1 MVPNERFGTGF
12 ALAGERSKCTAM
24 TAPSWQARILDEFVP
39 GVSPIWL
46 AADPD
51 GLLQDE
57 RILAGL
63 RERGFLLLRFEDPIA
78 FRYAY
83 ESQFRA
89 QGPGGDCKGLVVLVP
104 APAAALDP
112 LPHDL
117 LAKARRL
124 AFGLAEL
131 FPNLNQAVVAALEP
145 ADLDTLYDA
154 QALNPVGVLGKAA
167 SKDFVLRHVFGIVSD
182 LVRTPTDL
190 LRILLRR
197 HYPSR
202 RIPPMLDERF
212 IRAIQRRFERWPL
225 DRIVPDREAF
235 FAFLQER
242 WPAFLDWSAD
252 RRIAMAD
259 GDGRLAHS
267 GPIHLPFDHEDI
279 RVYVDN
285 LFAEGLLRP
294 VAHPSRG
301 KLHKTWLNVGI
312 RSDQRASLADRLA
325 RLLAVASDALP
336 EPDARHED
344 WFRFA
349 KVWAEL
355 AVLDQDPNL
364 KPNAGQRQEIDAL
377 RTRMD
382 TAFARWLGARY
393 ASLANLPPERPV
405 MLHHIP
411 RFLARQIDAGT
422 EKVALVV
429 VDGLALDQWA
439 VMRQELARQRPGW
452 RFREGAAFAWVP
464 TITSV
469 SRQAIFAG
477 NPPLFFPES
486 IQGTHKEKALWQRFW
501 TDQDVPGTTYAKGL
515 GDGPFDEVEKLAE
528 QPNIRALGLVVDKVD
543 RIMHGMTLG
552 AAGMHNQVR
561 QWAAQAHFA
570 ALLDLLLS
578 RGFQVFLTADHGNIE
593 ATGCGRPDEGAVA
606 DLRGERVRVYP
617 SEELRRTVAERFPDA
632 WEWPPDGLPA
642 GYLPLL
648 APGRSAFVRQGERI
662 VAHGGVCLE
671 ELIVPFIQVERRG

>member
-1 MVPNERFGTGF
+1 MPTTSR
-12 ALAGERSKCTAM
+12 
-24 TAPSWQARILDEFVP
+24 QARILREFVP
-39 GVSPIWL
+39 GASPITV

-63 RERGFLLLRFEDPIA
+63 RERGFILLRFEDPIA

-83 ESQFRA
+83 ESQFRG

-104 APAAALDP
+104 APAAALDS
-112 LPHDL
+112 LPYDI
-117 LAKARRL
+117 LANARRL

-131 FPNLNQAVVAALEP
+131 FPNLNQAVVSTLEP

-154 QALNPVGVLGKAA
+154 QALNSTGILGKAA
-167 SKDFVLRHVFGIVSD
+167 TKDFVLRQVFGIVSD

-190 LRILLRR
+190 LRTLLRR
-197 HYPSR
+197 HYPGR

-212 IRAIQRRFERWPL
+212 IRAIQRRFESWPL

-242 WPAFLDWSAD
+242 WPAFLDWSVD
-252 RRIAMAD
+252 RRLAVTD
-259 GDGRLAHS
+259 GDARFAYS
-267 GPIHLPFDHEDI
+267 GPSLLPFDHEDI

-294 VAHPSRG
+294 VPHPSG
-301 KLHKTWLNVGI
+301 GELSKTWLTVGI
-312 RSDQRASLADRLA
+312 RSNQRASLAERLG
-325 RLLAVASDALP
+325 RLLAVAADALP
-336 EPDARHED
+336 EADARHDD

-355 AVLDQDPNL
+355 AMLDQDPNSEL
-364 KPNAGQRQEIDAL
+364 SEGQRQAINAL

-382 TAFARWLGARY
+382 AAFAQWMGTRY
-393 ASLANLPPERPV
+393 AGLANLPPERPV

-411 RFLARQIDAGT
+411 RFLARQVDAGV

-429 VDGLALDQWA
+429 MDGLALDQWV

-452 RFREGAAFAWVP
+452 QFRDGAVFAWVP
-464 TITSV
+464 TVTSV

-486 IQGTHKEKALWQRFW
+486 IQGTYKERVLWQRFW
-501 TDQDVPGTTYAKGL
+501 MDRNMPGAAYIKGL
-515 GDGPFDEVEKLAE
+515 GDSPFDEVAE
-528 QPNIRALGLVVDKVD
+528 LLERPNVRVVGLVVDKVD
-543 RIMHGMTLG
+543 HIMHGMTLG

-570 ALLDLLLS
+570 TLLDLLFS
-578 RGFQVFLTADHGNIE
+578 HGFHVYLTADHGNIE
-593 ATGCGRPDEGAVA
+593 ATGCGRPDEGAAA
-606 DLRGERVRVYP
+606 DLRGERVRVY
-617 SEELRRTVAERFPDA
+617 SNAGLRRRVADRFPDA

-642 GYLPLL
+642 NYLPLL
-648 APGRSAFVRQGERI
+648 APNRSAFVRQGERI
-662 VAHGGVCLE
+662 VAHGGACLE
-671 ELIVPFIQVERRG
+671 ELVVPFVQVERRG

>member
-1 MVPNERFGTGF
+1 
-12 ALAGERSKCTAM
+12 M
-24 TAPSWQARILDEFVP
+24 TAPSWQARILGEFVP
-39 GVSPIWL
+39 GASPIWL

-78 FRYAY
+78 FRYAS

-104 APAAALDP
+104 APATALDS

-117 LAKARRL
+117 LANASRL

-145 ADLDTLYDA
+145 ADLDALYDA
-154 QALNPVGVLGKAA
+154 QALNPAGVLGKAA
-167 SKDFVLRHVFGIVSD
+167 SKDFVLRHVFGIASD

-190 LRILLRR
+190 LRTLLRR
-197 HYPSR
+197 HYPGR

-212 IRAIQRRFERWPL
+212 IRAIQKRFERWPL

-242 WPAFLDWSAD
+242 WPAFLDRSAD
-252 RRIAMAD
+252 RGLAVAD

-294 VAHPSRG
+294 IAHPSKGR
-301 KLHKTWLNVGI
+301 LRKTWLNVGI
-312 RSDQRASLADRLA
+312 RSSQRASLADRLG

-336 EPDARHED
+336 EPDARHDE

-355 AVLDQDPNL
+355 AVLDQAPNH
-364 KPNAGQRQEIDAL
+364 KPDDGQRREIDAL

-382 TAFARWLGARY
+382 AAFARWLGARY

-411 RFLARQIDAGT
+411 RFLARQVGT
-422 EKVALVV
+422 GAEKVALVV
-429 VDGLALDQWA
+429 VDGLALDQWV

-452 RFREGAAFAWVP
+452 QFREGAAFAWAP

-477 NPPLFFPES
+477 SPPLFFPGS

-501 TDQDVPGTTYAKGL
+501 ADQDMPGAAYAKGL
-515 GDGPFDEVEKLAE
+515 GDGPFDELAKLAE
-528 QPNIRALGLVVDKVD
+528 QPSIRALGLVVDKVD

-561 QWAAQAHFA
+561 QWAAQGHFA

-578 RGFQVFLTADHGNIE
+578 RGFQVSLTADHGNIE

-606 DLRGERVRVYP
+606 DLRGERVRVY
-617 SEELRRTVAERFPDA
+617 SNAGLRRRVAERFPNA

-642 GYLPLL
+642 DYLPLL
-648 APGRSAFVRQGERI
+648 APGRSAFVRPGERI

-671 ELIVPFIQVERRG
+671 ELIVPFVQVEGRG

>member
-1 MVPNERFGTGF
+1 MPTPNR
-12 ALAGERSKCTAM
+12 
-24 TAPSWQARILDEFVP
+24 QARILQEFVP
-39 GVSPIWL
+39 GASLITV

-63 RERGFLLLRFEDPIA
+63 RERGFILLSFEDPIA

-83 ESQFRA
+83 ESQFRG

-104 APAAALDP
+104 APAAALDS
-112 LPHDL
+112 LPYDI
-117 LAKARRL
+117 LANARRL

-131 FPNLNQAVVAALEP
+131 FPNLNQAVVSTLEP

-154 QALNPVGVLGKAA
+154 QALNSTGILGKAA
-167 SKDFVLRHVFGIVSD
+167 TKDFVLRQVFGIVSD

-197 HYPSR
+197 HYPGR

-212 IRAIQRRFERWPL
+212 IRAIQRHFESWPL

-242 WPAFLDWSAD
+242 WPAFLDWSVD
-252 RRIAMAD
+252 RRLAVTD
-259 GDGRLAHS
+259 GDARFAYS
-267 GPIHLPFDHEDI
+267 GPSLLPFDHEDI

-294 VAHPSRG
+294 VPHPSG
-301 KLHKTWLNVGI
+301 GELSKTWLTAGI
-312 RSDQRASLADRLA
+312 RSNQRARLA
-325 RLLAVASDALP
+325 ERLGRLLAVAADALP
-336 EPDARHED
+336 EADARHDD

-355 AVLDQDPNL
+355 AVLDQDPNSEL
-364 KPNAGQRQEIDAL
+364 GEGQRQAIDAL
-377 RTRMD
+377 RIRMD
-382 TAFARWLGARY
+382 AAFAQWMDARY
-393 ASLANLPPERPV
+393 AGLANLPPERPV

-411 RFLARQIDAGT
+411 RFLARQVDAGV
-422 EKVALVV
+422 ERVALVV
-429 VDGLALDQWA
+429 VDGLALDQWV

-464 TITSV
+464 TVTSV

-501 TDQDVPGTTYAKGL
+501 MDRNMPGAAYIKGL
-515 GDGPFDEVEKLAE
+515 GDGPFDELAE
-528 QPNIRALGLVVDKVD
+528 SLERPNVCVVGLVVDKVD
-543 RIMHGMTLG
+543 HIMHGMTLG

-570 ALLDLLLS
+570 ALLDLLFS
-578 RGFQVFLTADHGNIE
+578 HGFHVYLTADHGNIE
-593 ATGCGRPDEGAVA
+593 ATGCGRPDEGAAA

-617 SEELRRTVAERFPDA
+617 NAELRRSVAQRFPDA
-632 WEWPPDGLPA
+632 WEWPPDGLPT

-648 APGRSAFVRQGERI
+648 APNRSAFVRQGERI
-662 VAHGGVCLE
+662 VAHGGACLE
-671 ELIVPFIQVERRG
+671 ELIVPFVQVE